1 MQNSSHS
8 SAQHVDQGD
17 LDDSGIDK
25 PETTSAEMTQL
36 MLTKQRGNDLFR
48 AGQYE
53 QAIKEYTA
61 ALKLVRALV
70 EAQPGGAGAAGVGD
84 EEATLYSNRSAA
96 FASLSRRY
104 LNRPAARSESSALYG
119 LDPGHLAALAL

>member
-70 EAQPGGAGAAGVGD
+70 DAQPGGAGAAGVGD
-84 EEATLYSNRSAA
+84 EEAT
-96 FASLSRRY
+96 
-104 LNRPAARSESSALYG
+104 
-119 LDPGHLAALAL
+119 